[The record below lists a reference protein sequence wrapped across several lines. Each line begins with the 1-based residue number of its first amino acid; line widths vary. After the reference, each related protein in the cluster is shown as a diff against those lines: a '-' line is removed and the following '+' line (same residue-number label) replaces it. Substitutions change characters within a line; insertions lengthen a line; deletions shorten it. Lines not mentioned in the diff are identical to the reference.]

1 MAYGTPTYNYESS
14 RSALT
19 QNKGLEDVA
28 RNYGRFMSQERFRR
42 AGEDQTLG
50 FQRNMPK
57 VGSRFNRRG
66 MYNSG
71 LRRQGQQEFANDFQR
86 QQARLQYDQGAEA
99 TQADMAQAAADARYQ
114 QALLDLF
121 ERQQL
126 ERAAGYDPLAA
137 VR

>member
-1 MAYGTPTYNYESS
+1 MAYGTPIYNYESA
-14 RSALT
+14 RSGLT

-50 FQRNMPK
+50 FKRQLPR

-114 QALLDLF
+114 QELLRLY
-121 ERQQL
+121 EEQQYA
-126 ERAAGYDPLAA
+126 RTAGYDPLAA